1 MRYILSLLLVAII
14 STSDIIDKEQE
25 INEVGEYYDIKLQF
39 LYSLISNF
47 GKVVNISGEYLNKT
61 KDFIRETEIFELIK
75 IAENFITNATDKD
88 RQIIIKG
95 KLLSKEFKNLENSTK
110 IINAANKLY
119 NKYINYLK
127 PNRIIRTPYYPSS
140 HYRSEKEKFY
150 KIYLKVRDTF
160 YRIKFYYGNI
170 TSYYEETKE
179 FYDKKIPKNIL
190 QNQRQNKLKEKM
202 KAFNKYNQLK
212 KGNMNYEQKK
222 DKIESLL
229 NYMLEKGFITPS
241 QKQSMSEIPKI

>member
-39 LYSLISNF
+39 FYQIIPF
-47 GKVVNISGEYLNKT
+47 IGKVVNISGEYLNKT
-61 KDFIRETEIFELIK
+61 MDFIRETEILELIK

-88 RQIIIKG
+88 RQIIMKG

-119 NKYINYLK
+119 NKYKNYQK

-150 KIYLKVRDTF
+150 KIYLKVIDTL
-160 YRIKFYYGNI
+160 R
-170 TSYYEETKE
+170 
-179 FYDKKIPKNIL
+179 
-190 QNQRQNKLKEKM
+190 
-202 KAFNKYNQLK
+202 
-212 KGNMNYEQKK
+212 
-222 DKIESLL
+222 
-229 NYMLEKGFITPS
+229 
-241 QKQSMSEIPKI
+241 

>member
-1 MRYILSLLLVAII
+1 MRFILSVLLVAII

-39 LYSLISNF
+39 FYQIIPF
-47 GKVVNISGEYLNKT
+47 IGKVVNISGEYLNKT
-61 KDFIRETEIFELIK
+61 KDFIRETEILELIK

-119 NKYINYLK
+119 NKYKNYLK

-150 KIYLKVRDTF
+150 KIYPKVRDTF

>member
-39 LYSLISNF
+39 FYQIIPF
-47 GKVVNISGEYLNKT
+47 IGKVVNISGEYLNKT
-61 KDFIRETEIFELIK
+61 MDFIRETEILELIK
-75 IAENFITNATDKD
+75 IAENFITNSTDKD
-88 RQIIIKG
+88 RQIIMKG

-119 NKYINYLK
+119 NKYKNILT
-127 PNRIIRTPYYPSS
+127 PNRIIYQPVYPFVRP
-140 HYRSEKEKFY
+140 HYKNTKFY
-150 KIYLKVRDTF
+150 KIFLKVRDTF

>member
-25 INEVGEYYDIKLQF
+25 INEVGEYYDIKLQIF
-39 LYSLISNF
+39 YQIIPLIPIIGKIVNF
-47 GKVVNISGEYLNKT
+47 TEEYLNKT

-75 IAENFITNATDKD
+75 IAEKFITNATDKD
-88 RQIIIKG
+88 RQIIMKG
-95 KLLSKEFKNLENSTK
+95 KLLCKEFNNLENST
-110 IINAANKLY
+110 IIIDEAKNLY
-119 NKYINYLK
+119 NTYKNYR
-127 PNRIIRTPYYPSS
+127 RIFDKRYYPDN
-140 HYRSEKEKFY
+140 YNLKKDRFY
-150 KIYLKVRDTF
+150 KTYIKIRDTA